1 MVRIELAP
9 EVLNEIERFIDHLEP
24 HEVANVAE
32 RVGEILEGIQ
42 ILARSPLIGRPVGGG
57 KHELVIAQGNRGCVA
72 PYRYL
77 AGIATVFILALRAQ
91 RESGFKH

>member
-42 ILARSPLIGRPVGGG
+42 ILARSPLIG
-57 KHELVIAQGNRGCVA
+57 
-72 PYRYL
+72 L
-77 AGIATVFILALRAQ
+77 AGIETVFILAMRAQ